1 MRERGEEGCQ
11 LRRLGNGM
19 ELNGM
24 EWEWVDILKS
34 PGHSFQSFAVCET
47 GDMIDPRP
55 GTNIQNDAQI

>member
-1 MRERGEEGCQ
+1 MEWEW
-11 LRRLGNGM
+11 NGM
-19 ELNGM
+19 EWNGM

>member
-1 MRERGEEGCQ
+1 MRERGEEGCFA
-11 LRRLGNGM
+11 GEWNGM
-19 ELNGM
+19 EWNGM